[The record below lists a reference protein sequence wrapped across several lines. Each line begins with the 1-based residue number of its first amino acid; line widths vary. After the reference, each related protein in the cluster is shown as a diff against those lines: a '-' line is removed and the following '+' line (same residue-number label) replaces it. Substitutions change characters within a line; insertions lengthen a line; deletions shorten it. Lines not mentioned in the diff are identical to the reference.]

1 MLTWISSQKQVLRC
15 ICSICSSL
23 ADSVKSMADKLHTT
37 PLVTQLPLG
46 VGRNFMG
53 VVDLL
58 TMDLL
63 VWDKGG
69 DGANFTN
76 VPLIDPSP
84 ELEHKDFTKLG
95 RLSELARDAPVSRE
109 RIEEA
114 LEARYNL
121 AEQVCV
127 CVCVV
132 VGEWVGGVNLCVS
145 LFLL

>member
-1 MLTWISSQKQVLRC
+1 ME
-15 ICSICSSL
+15 
-23 ADSVKSMADKLHTT
+23 DKLHTT

-46 VGRNFMG
+46 VGRNFTG
-53 VVDLL
+53 VIDLL

-76 VPLIDPSP
+76 VPLIAPNP
-84 ELEHKDFTKLG
+84 ELEHKDFSKLG
-95 RLSELARDAPVSRE
+95 RLSELSRDAPVSRE

-127 CVCVV
+127 CVCGC
-132 VGEWVGGVNLCVS
+132 VGVGGM
-145 LFLL
+145 